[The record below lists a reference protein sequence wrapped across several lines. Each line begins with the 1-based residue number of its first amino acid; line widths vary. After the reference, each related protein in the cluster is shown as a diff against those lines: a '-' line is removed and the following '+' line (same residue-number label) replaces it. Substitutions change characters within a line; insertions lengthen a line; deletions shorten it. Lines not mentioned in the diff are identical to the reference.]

1 MGSISLTAP
10 SGMPRSAGRSS
21 PGSCTWGYLR
31 SFPDVLPA
39 LKDRAV
45 ERAAPSRLLSAARL
59 HHRRWAGERE
69 LTHAIYGTVVGAA
82 AMAAASLHGTLS
94 EVVITVL
101 VTVAVY
107 WAAERYA
114 EVMAA
119 AVHGPGRGSRVTQ
132 ALRRGWQTVEATYTP
147 LVVLVVF
154 VGITGQLDSGV
165 LAALSVSTAML
176 SGLGYVA
183 ARRAGA
189 ARPAALAWGAGSA
202 ALGIIVI
209 LLKTSLH

>member
-1 MGSISLTAP
+1 MSESRDDGAVERTAP
-10 SGMPRSAGRSS
+10 SWVR
-21 PGSCTWGYLR
+21 
-31 SFPDVLPA
+31 
-39 LKDRAV
+39 
-45 ERAAPSRLLSAARL
+45 RLLFAARL
-59 HHRRWAGERE
+59 HHRRWASERD

-114 EVMAA
+114 EVLAA
-119 AVHGPGRGSRVTQ
+119 AVHGPDRRSRVAA
-132 ALRRGWQTVEATYTP
+132 ALRRGWPTVEAAYTP

-165 LAALSVSTAML
+165 LAALGVSTAML
-176 SGLGYVA
+176 SELGYVA
-183 ARRAGA
+183 ARRAGRRVLPRSPGARA
-189 ARPAALAWGAGSA
+189 APLSA
-202 ALGIIVI
+202 P
-209 LLKTSLH
+209 S

>member
-1 MGSISLTAP
+1 VSESRDDGAGERAEP
-10 SGMPRSAGRSS
+10 SGAHR
-21 PGSCTWGYLR
+21 
-31 SFPDVLPA
+31 VLF
-39 LKDRAV
+39 
-45 ERAAPSRLLSAARL
+45 AARL
-59 HHRRWAGERE
+59 HHQRWASERE

-82 AMAAASLHGTLS
+82 AMAAASVHGTLS

-114 EVMAA
+114 ELLAA
-119 AVHGPGRGSRVTQ
+119 AVHGPDRRSQVAQ
-132 ALRRGWQTVEATYTP
+132 AMRRGWPTVEAAYTP

-154 VGITGQLDSGV
+154 VLITGQLDSGV
-165 LAALSVSTAML
+165 LAALGVSTAML

-189 ARPAALAWGAGSA
+189 TRLVALAWAAGSA
-202 ALGIIVI
+202 TLGIIVI